1 MHKKAEGSTKEST
14 KESTKKVE
22 GLRGKGRS
30 GTSVVTRPPVCAS
43 LTSGGSLSGVVGGG
57 VVPSG
62 SSGSCE
68 VPPHDLICG
77 RQGTGLD
84 DGTKKVSF
92 DFINHTTLSQ
102 KKLSLKLPSPHSPY
116 QKVNLHREGA
126 PDFFS
131 FETSRKDSSFF
142 FSFFE
147 STRGGSKTKD
157 KRQRE
162 VLYLVLKEEKKER
175 KKGEER

>member
-1 MHKKAEGSTKEST
+1 MAASALTHNELEVNFIMFCFLLFCLLDFYFCFCFCWLPFPFKNPSQAPMHKKAEGSTKEST

-77 RQGTGLD
+77 KQ
-84 DGTKKVSF
+84 
-92 DFINHTTLSQ
+92 
-102 KKLSLKLPSPHSPY
+102 
-116 QKVNLHREGA
+116 E
-126 PDFFS
+126 
-131 FETSRKDSSFF
+131 
-142 FSFFE
+142 
-147 STRGGSKTKD
+147 
-157 KRQRE
+157 
-162 VLYLVLKEEKKER
+162 KEQD
-175 KKGEER
+175 